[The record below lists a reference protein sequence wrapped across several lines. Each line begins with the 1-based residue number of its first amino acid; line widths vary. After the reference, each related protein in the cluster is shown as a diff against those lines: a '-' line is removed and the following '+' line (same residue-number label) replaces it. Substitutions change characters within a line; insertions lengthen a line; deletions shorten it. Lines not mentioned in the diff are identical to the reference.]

1 MNKDLCII
9 MPAENMD
16 GNSSTPTSSK
26 SIAPSGTYPTN
37 SSPVLHKAIL
47 LAENIFNPLMDDN
60 LQESISIQLTIR
72 SPKDENVGV
81 NLESIG
87 SSCRLKL
94 KTMYCN

>member
-1 MNKDLCII
+1 MNKDLCIM

-16 GNSSTPTSSK
+16 GNSFTPTSSK
-26 SIAPSGTYPTN
+26 SITPSGTYPTT
-37 SSPVLHKAIL
+37 SSPVLHNAISL
-47 LAENIFNPLMDDN
+47 VENVFNPLIDDN

-87 SSCRLKL
+87 SP
-94 KTMYCN
+94 

>member
-9 MPAENMD
+9 MPAENVD

-26 SIAPSGTYPTN
+26 SITPSGTYPTT
-37 SSPVLHKAIL
+37 SSPVLHNTISL
-47 LAENIFNPLMDDN
+47 VENVFNPLIDDN

-81 NLESIG
+81 NLESIR
-87 SSCRLKL
+87 SP
-94 KTMYCN
+94 